1 MIFVTHLEPILVSTA
16 TALHAFSH
24 RSLNHNN
31 DELELELRAK
41 CRSLL
46 VKLDQVLLAE
56 KGRIRLLSTYRVDW
70 ASDGVWLCV
79 VPAITTICESIVALT
94 GAEVLPAL
102 LDGDSEAAD
111 VSFVQL
117 VDHMIDTL
125 GDEHAYAEAVALLV
139 GYRDTHSSLVGD
151 VAELGSLD
159 YCDVLAPGAAD
170 SMGSKV
176 VVEQGGTALVE
187 GVCETEASTFAL
199 P

>member
-31 DELELELRAK
+31 DELEHELRAK
-41 CRSLL
+41 CRTLL

-94 GAEVLPAL
+94 SASVLPAL
-102 LDGDSEAAD
+102 LDGDSEATD

-125 GDEHAYAEAVALLV
+125 GDEHAYAEAVGLLV
-139 GYRDTHSSLVGD
+139 GYRDTHSSSVGD
-151 VAELGSLD
+151 VSAELGSSLD

-170 SMGSKV
+170 SMGLKV

-187 GVCETEASTFAL
+187 GACETPTFAL

>member
-31 DELELELRAK
+31 DELELELRTK
-41 CRSLL
+41 CRTLL

-94 GAEVLPAL
+94 SASVLPAL
-102 LDGDSEAAD
+102 LDSDSEEAAG

-117 VDHMIDTL
+117 VGHMIDTL
-125 GDEHAYAEAVALLV
+125 GDEYAYAEAVALLV

-151 VAELGSLD
+151 VSAELGSLD
-159 YCDVLAPGAAD
+159 YCDVMAPGAAD

-176 VVEQGGTALVE
+176 VVEQDGTAL
-187 GVCETEASTFAL
+187 G
-199 P
+199 